1 MPVLDFFE
9 LLPLPQ
15 LFIATLAGGALY
27 GMVVL
32 AAVRVILWLL
42 GFTSKIELPVRD
54 ALISSLS
61 ALFALMV
68 AFSAAGIW
76 NDAIQARAAVQR
88 EANAIENVIALSSNL
103 PDALREEVHSK
114 VLQNARRTIDSDWP
128 AMRHRAGVNEIL
140 YDRTNSPLV
149 AIITDLTQDAGGA
162 SRYTSEA
169 IIGQILDLR
178 SARLQREM
186 IARGGVSIAQW
197 LAMIVIATGA
207 LTVIAI
213 AHNHRRGLQLT
224 AAGIYTFCACAA
236 FFVILAH
243 DRPFV
248 GYLGVKPIPIERA
261 VERIRRTVS
270 TGALAPRTTPNTE
283 P

>member
-1 MPVLDFFE
+1 MSVLDFFE

-15 LFIATLAGGALY
+15 LFIATLVIGGLY

-32 AAVRVILWLL
+32 AAVRLVLWLL

-103 PDALREEVHSK
+103 PDALREEVYSN
-114 VLQNARRTIDSDWP
+114 VLQYARRAIDSDWP
-128 AMRHRAGVNEIL
+128 AMRRRAGVNEIL
-140 YDRTNSPLV
+140 YDRTHSPLV
-149 AIITDLTQDAGGA
+149 AIITELTQGQPAVGP
-162 SRYTSEA
+162 SRITSDA
-169 IIGQILDLR
+169 IIGQIIDLR

-197 LAMIVIATGA
+197 LAMIIIATGA

-213 AHNHRRGLQLT
+213 AHNHRRGLQLA
-224 AAGIYTFCACAA
+224 AAGIYTFGACAA

-248 GYLGVKPIPIERA
+248 GYLGVKPIPIEQA
-261 VERIRRTVS
+261 VERIQRTVN
-270 TGALAPRTTPNTE
+270 TGALAPQTAH
-283 P
+283 

>member
-1 MPVLDFFE
+1 
-9 LLPLPQ
+9 
-15 LFIATLAGGALY
+15 
-27 GMVVL
+27 
-32 AAVRVILWLL
+32 
-42 GFTSKIELPVRD
+42 
-54 ALISSLS
+54 
-61 ALFALMV
+61 MV

-103 PDALREEVHSK
+103 PDALREEVYSN
-114 VLQNARRTIDSDWP
+114 VLQYARRTIDSDWP
-128 AMRHRAGVNEIL
+128 AMRRRAGVNEIL
-140 YDRTNSPLV
+140 YDRTHSPLV
-149 AIITDLTQDAGGA
+149 AMITELTQGQPAEGP
-162 SRYTSEA
+162 SRITSDA

-197 LAMIVIATGA
+197 LAMIIIATGA

-213 AHNHRRGLQLT
+213 AHNHRRGLQLA
-224 AAGIYTFCACAA
+224 AAGIYTFGACAA

-248 GYLGVKPIPIERA
+248 GYLGVKPIPIEQA
-261 VERIRRTVS
+261 VERIRRTVN
-270 TGALAPRTTPNTE
+270 TGALAPQTTH
-283 P
+283 